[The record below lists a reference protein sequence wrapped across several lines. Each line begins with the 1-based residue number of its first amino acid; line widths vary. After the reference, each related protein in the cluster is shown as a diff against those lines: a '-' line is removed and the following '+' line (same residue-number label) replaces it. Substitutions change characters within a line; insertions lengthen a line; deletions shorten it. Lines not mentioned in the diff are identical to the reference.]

1 MSDSEDTDGSGVVE
15 WPVSKEWLENILK
28 IYHSSGTEGG
38 EGESPKV
45 TVEDFEV
52 SPGCVSGESVL
63 SDILAVAVDYTLD
76 GEEVKLKVIVKLLP
90 QDPFSR
96 FFVTEAQF
104 DLREIKFYTQVVP
117 DLKAF
122 QEKQLSASSLPGFE
136 LPIPSCIH
144 AHYKPAGGTE
154 ETPEPPESFL
164 ILENLRPRGYEGA
177 EFSRGLTL
185 RQAEAALS
193 AIARLHALSLCL
205 KVKEGRPLSEKYQ
218 FLFQTARAT
227 DSYQQLVERGL
238 PQLARFLERRPGSE
252 AVLEALLALRPKT
265 KEIIASLLAPED
277 PLALITHTD
286 FWCNNLL
293 FKDLDDECKCAIL
306 DWQMVTY
313 SRPTNDIALLLV
325 SSVPTELRRLHTA
338 ALLDKYWQ
346 TLLESSLPL
355 GVDVPEDLKYSR
367 EDLDKDYRRSQL
379 LALLLCIGSVDVALG
394 DPLTEQ
400 RLIDLLE
407 DLHTD
412 GVLSLE
418 TANVA

>member
-38 EGESPKV
+38 EGEGPKV

-122 QEKQLSASSLPGFE
+122 QQKQLSASSLPGFE